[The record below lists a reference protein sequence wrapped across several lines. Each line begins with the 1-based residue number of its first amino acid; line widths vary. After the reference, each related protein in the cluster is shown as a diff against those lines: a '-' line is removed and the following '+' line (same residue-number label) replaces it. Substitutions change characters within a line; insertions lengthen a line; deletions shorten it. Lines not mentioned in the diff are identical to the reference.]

1 MTEASIIKDR
11 PAQLRR
17 RPRPAPDETVD
28 PVDYTPSNPVPAPV
42 AAPVRLESDAA
53 PGGGVEPEPVPAAT
67 SAPVE
72 DAPAAAAATEPA
84 APAEV
89 APVQEKLAPA
99 SSATE
104 PAAAAEAAPVQEAP
118 APVRASAPTAPAPA
132 KQSIRGSKSSK
143 ATNKKSSRREVTFP
157 LSTRVSQDILDLLYD
172 AQENEGVTLRDAIE
186 QGIRMRWS

>member
-42 AAPVRLESDAA
+42 AAPVQLKNNPATGE
-53 PGGGVEPEPVPAAT
+53 GVEPEPIPAAAAA
-67 SAPVE
+67 SVE
-72 DAPAAAAATEPA
+72 DAPAAAAVTEPA

-89 APVQEKLAPA
+89 APVQEEPTPPPA
-99 SSATE
+99 ATE
-104 PAAAAEAAPVQEAP
+104 PAAAAQAAPVQETP
-118 APVRASAPTAPAPA
+118 VPVRASAPTGPAPA
-132 KQSIRGSKSSK
+132 KQSTRASKSSK